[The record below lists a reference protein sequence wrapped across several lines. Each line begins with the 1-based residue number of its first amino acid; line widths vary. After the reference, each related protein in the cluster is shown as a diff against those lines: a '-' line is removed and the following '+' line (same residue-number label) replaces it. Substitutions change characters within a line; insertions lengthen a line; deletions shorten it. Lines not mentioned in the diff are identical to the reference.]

1 MSQQFSP
8 EITKAFTNRTG
19 ALVQAAIT
27 DLEKSGILPA
37 TAIRA
42 GVKVFRDR
50 AEDLKRNLG
59 FASIGGCELLR
70 TVDLLE
76 LPYYNE
82 DGSIAFKRYKPI
94 PQIDAD
100 RKYLHPMGAPAIP
113 YILPEVWA
121 VKEKAN
127 VPLWITE
134 GEKKALKV
142 NQSGRHCIA
151 LPGIWGFKA
160 GKNSKFN
167 DGSKDLWAQLKIFN
181 WYGRSAFLAFDN
193 DLFTNHM
200 VRSALLELAVKLI
213 SMGALVKFVVWSEGK
228 GIDDYLVTCHDPHKS
243 LIELERTAVTF
254 ENFVKP
260 EMSTEAIRALSI
272 IHLGPIKHAQM
283 VSALSKILKVRE
295 ALINLQI
302 RELRT
307 DRGFGGIEEFFKRF
321 AQIRAKELVIDRLT
335 GDIMTVGALALE
347 YPDAAETWKK
357 ASHKTVIDLHKIVFK
372 PQGCAEDEINL
383 FRGLDLSPADG
394 SCENILS
401 LIDHLC
407 QGDPGLKHWVICWL
421 AYPLKHIG
429 AKMKTTLIVQGIQG
443 SGKSKLFEEVMRKI
457 YKDYFSYVTQEQIEE
472 KFNEWMSQKLFVC
485 GDEVIANKSLG
496 KVKNIL
502 KSYITQPTVNIRKMR
517 EPARSEENHANFV
530 FLSNEEIPILIDS
543 DDRRTVVITVDQK
556 APIELM
562 KGVDME
568 LNNGGDKAFVKFL
581 IEYDVGDF
589 NEHAPAYAT
598 EGKDQL
604 KQLCEKA
611 PEKFIRAWQ
620 AGELDFPYC
629 CCDKS
634 DLFVAF
640 KLWVEFTGE
649 YGSTAWDGFNNK
661 ILTLIN
667 RGILTGIRDGKVNV
681 ISDDDSEGK
690 RTSQRA
696 WKVTLSRET
705 RAQWFP
711 GWLDEPTQ
719 GYQAKIFRESVES
732 FKKRVAATKPY

>member
-1 MSQQFSP
+1 MTSI
-8 EITKAFTNRTG
+8 EKKFTNRHG
-19 ALVQAAIT
+19 VFSHAAIT
-27 DLEKSGILPA
+27 DLKKSGLSDETILA
-37 TAIRA
+37 A
-42 GVKVFRDR
+42 GLHIFSGDT
-50 AEDLKRNLG
+50 DQLKRDLG
-59 FASIGGCELLR
+59 FARMDNHNIMTLA
-70 TVDLLE
+70 DLIAF
-76 LPYYNE
+76 PYCNE
-82 DGSIAFKRYKPI
+82 DGSVEFCRYKPV
-94 PQIDAD
+94 PQIDAEK
-100 RKYLHPMGAPAIP
+100 KYLHPKGAAAIP
-113 YILPEVWA
+113 YILPSVWA
-121 VKEKAN
+121 VKNKPN
-127 VPLWITE
+127 KPIWITE

-160 GKNSKFN
+160 GKNSKFE
-167 DGSKDLWAQLKIFN
+167 DGSKDLWAQIKAFN

-193 DLFTNHM
+193 DFFTNHQ

-213 SMGALVKFVVWSEGK
+213 SMGAVVKFVIWAEGK
-228 GIDDYLVTCHDPHKS
+228 GIDDYLVSCQDPQKA
-243 LIELERTAVTF
+243 LTELERSSVGF

-260 EMSTEAIRALSI
+260 EMANEAIRAIGITHLS
-272 IHLGPIKHAQM
+272 PVKHAQM
-283 VSALSKILKVRE
+283 VAAISKILKVRE

-302 RELRT
+302 REIRT
-307 DRGFGGIEEFFKRF
+307 EKGCGGIEEFFKRF
-321 AQIRAKELVIDRLT
+321 AQIRAKELVIDRQT

-357 ASHKTVIDLHKIVFK
+357 AANKTVIDLKKIVFK

-383 FRGLDLSPADG
+383 FRGLGLNPADG
-394 SCENILS
+394 SCENILR

-407 QGDPGLKHWVICWL
+407 QDDQGLKHWVICWL

-429 AKMKTTLIVQGIQG
+429 AKMKTTLIVQGTQG

-543 DDRRTVVITVDQK
+543 DDRRTVVLTIDQK

-667 RGILTGIRDGKVNV
+667 RGILAGIRDGKVNIV
-681 ISDDDSEGK
+681 SDGDPKGN

-696 WKVTLSRET
+696 WKVSVSEETLE
-705 RAQWFP
+705 QWFH
-711 GWLDEPTQ
+711 GLLDEPSQ
-719 GYQAKIFRESVES
+719 GYQAKIFRESVEF
-732 FKKRVAATKPY
+732 FKKKVAATKPY